1 MYRLAYR
8 NFGAHQSLVVNHAV
22 TANGVTGLRWYEIR
36 NPQGTPV
43 VYQASSYAPDGMYR
57 WMGSAAMDKFGN
69 LAIGYSVSSAS
80 TYPAIRLAGREATA
94 PLGTLTLETTIIEG
108 GGSQTYPGGLSRWGD
123 YTAISVDPVDDC
135 TFWYTNQY
143 SEDDWRVE
151 LEHASGVVQ
160 VRQLHG
166 CAAGARLLGRRHAD
180 VAHGNGGRRDVL
192 HRVVK

>member
-1 MYRLAYR
+1 
-8 NFGAHQSLVVNHAV
+8 
-22 TANGVTGLRWYEIR
+22 
-36 NPQGTPV
+36 
-43 VYQASSYAPDGMYR
+43 MYR

-69 LAIGYSVSSAS
+69 LAIGYSVSSAT

-143 SEDDWRVE
+143 LKTTGAWNWSTRV
-151 LEHASGVVQ
+151 AWFKFDSCG
-160 VRQLHG
+160 
-166 CAAGARLLGRRHAD
+166 D
-180 VAHGNGGRRDVL
+180 VPPPTP
-192 HRVVK
+192 